1 MAVPNDRDQNEHQC
15 YLKEI
20 ERGKKKKGNAYC
32 WTPWASISLIHKY
45 LLHIHFA
52 YNLPPRKVSIWIRF
66 LRIVVHLNSFH
77 LVQYK
82 LSIGKTCKGKIPCI
96 NSSFQ
101 WFIHIIMLTRFQK
114 KCIQY
119 ILVHASFSLNFRLNQ
134 QSSLWPAQQTE
145 LNTQPFPGTTN
156 HFNHPWCRCQ
166 GSIKYIDDP
175 STWRS
180 SHRTTTTS
188 TSDGTLPNLCWRWD
202 VDFWLW
208 FREFDKIFKLRKNK
222 SWQLGNDDLSRIWA
236 GSDFVILSVGY
247 SCTQPADHLERHD
260 EVWNGTLT
268 GRHRGLS
275 KSWNVRTPQNSGKE
289 WFHLVKP
296 N

>member
-1 MAVPNDRDQNEHQC
+1 MVHSHHHVDQ
-15 YLKEI
+15 I
-20 ERGKKKKGNAYC
+20 PKKN
-32 WTPWASISLIHKY
+32 
-45 LLHIHFA
+45 
-52 YNLPPRKVSIWIRF
+52 
-66 LRIVVHLNSFH
+66 
-77 LVQYK
+77 
-82 LSIGKTCKGKIPCI
+82 
-96 NSSFQ
+96 
-101 WFIHIIMLTRFQK
+101 
-114 KCIQY
+114 IQY

-202 VDFWLW
+202 VVFWLW
-208 FREFDKIFKLRKNK
+208 FGEFDKIFKLRKK
-222 SWQLGNDDLSRIWA
+222 KLAIGKWWFVADLGR
-236 GSDFVILSVGY
+236 FRFCYFSVGY
-247 SCTQPADHLERHD
+247 FCTQPADHLERHD
-260 EVWNGTLT
+260 EVSNGTLT

-289 WFHLVKP
+289 WLRLVKP

>member
-1 MAVPNDRDQNEHQC
+1 
-15 YLKEI
+15 
-20 ERGKKKKGNAYC
+20 
-32 WTPWASISLIHKY
+32 
-45 LLHIHFA
+45 
-52 YNLPPRKVSIWIRF
+52 
-66 LRIVVHLNSFH
+66 
-77 LVQYK
+77 
-82 LSIGKTCKGKIPCI
+82 
-96 NSSFQ
+96 
-101 WFIHIIMLTRFQK
+101 MLTRFQK

-222 SWQLGNDDLSRIWA
+222 VGNWEMMICRGFGQVQILLSFRRVLLYSASWSSGTPRWSLEWNPHRKTQRPFKKLKCSNTPKFRKGMVSLGQAKLGGGFNP
-236 GSDFVILSVGY
+236 V
-247 SCTQPADHLERHD
+247 
-260 EVWNGTLT
+260 
-268 GRHRGLS
+268 
-275 KSWNVRTPQNSGKE
+275 
-289 WFHLVKP
+289 
-296 N
+296 